1 MENEFLNKTIFRK
14 FKIVSLIG
22 KGSYSLVF
30 SAKNLVDKNMVAVKI
45 QDKSQI
51 YGNLEKEAYYLYTL
65 KGTGIPKIIS
75 YGMYNKHYVLVEQ
88 LLGKSLQELFNS
100 DENTNINNIKRQKDI
115 IIASIQVLDRIEY
128 IHSKLILHLDIKP
141 ENFLV
146 GEPDSSLIYAIDFGF
161 AKKYRSSRTGKHII
175 YSKKGYFNGNLKYSS
190 INTMK
195 GISPSR
201 RDDLE
206 SLGYMIVYLYNQK
219 LPWENLSI
227 KSMNIL
233 AQKIYEIKK
242 IIKMENL
249 CINMPEEMVIYMN
262 YVKSLKF
269 EQEPN
274 YNYLRDLFQN
284 LLKKMNKSEK
294 PHFSWINRPLTQ
306 KDSDFLEKSYKKR
319 RKSPFSKI
327 LYKYKNKSTLEAKMP
342 KLQLTNNLKLQSL
355 EKEKER
361 EKEKEKNLTQRM
373 KDIPQIIN
381 NNNNLSNYNDNYQ
394 LDKDPI
400 IKNRVYENENLNKN
414 KMKIISK
421 RLEIKKKNILLRN
434 QYNQMFNIY
443 NKNFIN
449 TSQINTAKSRGL
461 TIDSGF
467 YSPSNIKINP
477 IIDNGLYSPSNIKIN
492 DISNNQTP
500 NNISTK
506 NNKSINYN
514 FLITPYIAN
523 KTINIYSNNANQ
535 INSSSSTQKIKPQNQ
550 IKKILISK
558 HNSSNNT
565 NKISPKNR
573 FPFNRNENNM
583 NFDFNKYR
591 NSALKNTQ
599 PILGNASS
607 YFEQNICYKRKY
619 W

>member
-1 MENEFLNKTIFRK
+1 
-14 FKIVSLIG
+14 
-22 KGSYSLVF
+22 
-30 SAKNLVDKNMVAVKI
+30 
-45 QDKSQI
+45 
-51 YGNLEKEAYYLYTL
+51 
-65 KGTGIPKIIS
+65 
-75 YGMYNKHYVLVEQ
+75 
-88 LLGKSLQELFNS
+88 
-100 DENTNINNIKRQKDI
+100 
-115 IIASIQVLDRIEY
+115 
-128 IHSKLILHLDIKP
+128 
-141 ENFLV
+141 
-146 GEPDSSLIYAIDFGF
+146 
-161 AKKYRSSRTGKHII
+161 
-175 YSKKGYFNGNLKYSS
+175 
-190 INTMK
+190 
-195 GISPSR
+195 
-201 RDDLE
+201 
-206 SLGYMIVYLYNQK
+206 
-219 LPWENLSI
+219 
-227 KSMNIL
+227 
-233 AQKIYEIKK
+233 
-242 IIKMENL
+242 
-249 CINMPEEMVIYMN
+249 
-262 YVKSLKF
+262 
-269 EQEPN
+269 
-274 YNYLRDLFQN
+274 
-284 LLKKMNKSEK
+284 
-294 PHFSWINRPLTQ
+294 
-306 KDSDFLEKSYKKR
+306 
-319 RKSPFSKI
+319 
-327 LYKYKNKSTLEAKMP
+327 MP
-342 KLQLTNNLKLQSL
+342 KLQLTNNLKIQSL

-361 EKEKEKNLTQRM
+361 EREKNLTQRM

-394 LDKDPI
+394 FEKDPI

-414 KMKIISK
+414 KIKIINK

-434 QYNQMFNIY
+434 QYNQMLNIY

-461 TIDSGF
+461 IIDSGF

-523 KTINIYSNNANQ
+523 KTINIYSNNASQ

-550 IKKILISK
+550 IKKIIISK

-565 NKISPKNR
+565 NKIAPKNN

-583 NFDFNKYR
+583 NFELNKYR
-591 NSALKNTQ
+591 NSALKNAK